1 MTESRLRRSPVSSA
15 SVASSAASARSKFT
29 VALASLVSLMEHDP
43 LARDRRAQ
51 RRFGH
56 IQPHEVDG
64 EQRRRVLHQLD
75 HPRPVLGRRFRRL
88 DGEVDVR
95 PRLMTPSGSRAEQD
109 DTLDRRDRRQPVR
122 QPRHRRV
129 PSRPVR
135 RANRRSTWRRVVAHG
150 AACSRLRGRIA
161 TKCAPRTRW
170 QDGAPR

>member
-51 RRFGH
+51 RRFGRV
-56 IQPHEVDG
+56 QPHEVNG
-64 EQRRRVLHQLD
+64 EQRRRVLRQLD
-75 HPRPVLGRRFRRL
+75 HPRPILGRRSRGL
-88 DGEVDVR
+88 DGEVYVR
-95 PRLMTPSGSRAEQD
+95 PRPMVASGSRAEQD

-122 QPRHRRV
+122 QPRHRRM

-135 RANRRSTWRRVVAHG
+135 HATRRSIGRQVVAHG
-150 AACSRLRGRIA
+150 AAFSRLHERTA
-161 TKCAPRTRW
+161 TKCGSRTCW
-170 QDGAPR
+170 LGGARR